1 MMASLYRS
9 FACDFDGWMGEDVG
23 WRLQDVV
30 RSSSKIAGQWE
41 ALGEAEPAK
50 EIPSF
55 TGGSHA
61 RNMYLAIWFMVSA
74 QEQPTSRNWNQLAP
88 RIPGV
93 GPSDVRHAACLTVHV
108 QSYCRQCLLITRY
121 RIGSHSRYI
130 ALLPLYVFE
139 NPIETHQT
147 LLHSFLCTAT
157 DAQQQQDQAKRP
169 SSRLYQFQGCQ

>member
-1 MMASLYRS
+1 MASLYRS

-55 TGGSHA
+55 TGGPHA

-74 QEQPTSRNWNQLAP
+74 PRTAYKSQLEPAGP
-88 RIPGV
+88 PDPG
-93 GPSDVRHAACLTVHV
+93 S
-108 QSYCRQCLLITRY
+108 
-121 RIGSHSRYI
+121 GS
-130 ALLPLYVFE
+130 
-139 NPIETHQT
+139 
-147 LLHSFLCTAT
+147 
-157 DAQQQQDQAKRP
+157 K
-169 SSRLYQFQGCQ
+169 